1 MEQNMQQSCTD
12 NRNIPTAEGA
22 TAETPPCATSAPD
35 NFAIK
40 QKILQKLQEYDN
52 ILLVRHVRPD
62 GDALGSVRGL
72 AQVLRRS
79 LPEKHIYATGADTSD
94 YLAFMGADDALPP
107 EETCRRALCIAL
119 DVATP
124 DRASG
129 EAMSLAA
136 ETLKI
141 DHHVETVPCEG
152 LSWVEEKRSS
162 TCEMVAE
169 LCLTFP
175 DVLKLDITSATALYI
190 GIVTDSGRFRFSS
203 TSPET
208 LRISAALLE
217 YGIDTETMYS
227 NLYLEPFET
236 LRARS
241 AIVSKIR
248 RTPHGVAYL
257 HLTRAM
263 QEKYHLSY
271 EAAGNMVSA
280 MNSIDGCPIWIAF
293 IDTDDGTAGSAA
305 GSAAS
310 GAASSK
316 VGNGAIRVR
325 LRSRFV
331 PVRPVAEKYHGGGHD
346 FASGATVYSTRE
358 LRALLRDA
366 DKLLEDA
373 EARN

>member
-1 MEQNMQQSCTD
+1 
-12 NRNIPTAEGA
+12 
-22 TAETPPCATSAPD
+22 
-35 NFAIK
+35 
-40 QKILQKLQEYDN
+40 
-52 ILLVRHVRPD
+52 
-62 GDALGSVRGL
+62 
-72 AQVLRRS
+72 
-79 LPEKHIYATGADTSD
+79 
-94 YLAFMGADDALPP
+94 
-107 EETCRRALCIAL
+107 
-119 DVATP
+119 
-124 DRASG
+124 
-129 EAMSLAA
+129 
-136 ETLKI
+136 
-141 DHHVETVPCEG
+141 
-152 LSWVEEKRSS
+152 
-162 TCEMVAE
+162 
-169 LCLTFP
+169 
-175 DVLKLDITSATALYI
+175 
-190 GIVTDSGRFRFSS
+190 
-203 TSPET
+203 
-208 LRISAALLE
+208 
-217 YGIDTETMYS
+217 MYS

-305 GSAAS
+305 S